1 MTERLF
7 VKYKFI
13 PGSDDVVPIE
23 EVRGTILRRLTPRS
37 ANTPGSDDWLV
48 PAEEAQATILRQ
60 VDEWTRATGDRG
72 PWVAMMR
79 RFVLDSSAAA
89 RQHASRADG
98 TDQTK
103 KNAEARQKRL
113 SGVLSRAYRAAL
125 TSRHRCIGVKR
136 LRAALTKLPDDDS
149 ELQGLPKDH
158 LSHADITDQDLR
170 NFLTATKRNE
180 NEEQGD

>member
-23 EVRGTILRRLTPRS
+23 EVRGTILRQLTPDS
-37 ANTPGSDDWLV
+37 KDTPGSDDWFV
-48 PAEEAQATILRQ
+48 PAEEVQETILRQ

-72 PWVAMMR
+72 PWLATMR
-79 RFVLDSSAAA
+79 RIVLDSSAAA
-89 RQHASRADG
+89 LQQASRADG
-98 TDQTK
+98 ADQTK

-113 SGVLSRAYRAAL
+113 SGVLSRAYLAAQ

-149 ELQGLPKDH
+149 ELQGLLKNH
-158 LSHADITDQDLR
+158 LSRADITNQDLR
-170 NFLTATKRNE
+170 NFLTATKRNA
-180 NEEQGD
+180 NKEQ